1 MAETL
6 QLVSPYEVRS
16 QFHPLH
22 ARHTRW
28 FIGVAHRRA
37 GKTVAD
43 INELVIGATKCR
55 LANPRF
61 AYVAPQLNQA
71 KDIAWT
77 YLKEYTA
84 FLSPKIN
91 ESELWVELP
100 GGARIRIYGADNPDR
115 LRGIYLDGVVL
126 DEFGDL
132 DPGHPPGPLGSQRL
146 GLLHRNTEGQE
157 HIPPALGRSG
167 G

>member
-1 MAETL
+1 L
-6 QLVSPYEVRS
+6 P
-16 QFHPLH
+16 
-22 ARHTRW
+22 
-28 FIGVAHRRA
+28 
-37 GKTVAD
+37 
-43 INELVIGATKCR
+43 
-55 LANPRF
+55 NPRF

-84 FLSPKIN
+84 FLRPKIN

-126 DEFGDL
+126 DEFGDM
-132 DPGHPPGPLGSQRL
+132 DPTIWTQVIR
-146 GLLHRNTEGQE
+146 
-157 HIPPALGRSG
+157 PALSDRKGGPASSARPRARTRFIGSGSRRRTIPTGRG
-167 G
+167 